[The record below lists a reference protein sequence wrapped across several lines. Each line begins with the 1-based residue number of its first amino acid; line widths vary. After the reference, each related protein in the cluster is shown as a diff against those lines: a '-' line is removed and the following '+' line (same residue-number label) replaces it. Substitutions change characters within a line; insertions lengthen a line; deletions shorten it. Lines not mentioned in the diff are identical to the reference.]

1 MFKIDS
7 KTKQID
13 ITRGDAA
20 IFEIQALNIDGSNY
34 TFKVNDVIRFKVF
47 KRRDCGCVE
56 IKKEVTVMVETTKV
70 EIELTKDDT
79 KIGDIINKPVNYWY
93 EVELNPETFPQTIIG
108 YDSDGEKI
116 FRLYPEGVSL
126 ND

>member
-1 MFKIDS
+1 MFKIDN

-13 ITRGDAA
+13 ITRGDTA
-20 IFEIQALNIDGSNY
+20 IIEISALNIDGSNY
-34 TFKVNDVIRFKVF
+34 IFKKDDVIRFKVF

-56 IKKEVTVMVETTKV
+56 IKKEVTVKDETTKV

-93 EVELNPETFPQTIIG
+93 EVELNPDTFPQTIIG